1 MGDSELRLGGWKS
14 DIGGWRG
21 DLKGEMVGLGM
32 MMVV

>member
-1 MGDSELRLGGWKS
+1 MGDSELRFGGWRS

-21 DLKGEMVGLGM
+21 DIKGEVVGFVM